1 VAPRLDEVVLERIEL
16 AVVSSDKVLLV
27 LTLRNGTIR
36 TIYADVRASVP
47 EKTLAAVTSVLNE
60 RLAGLRLIEIRAS
73 LPERLRDASPE
84 DPMSQELLNIFVE
97 ASGDLLAPDT
107 GAGDDVLLGYTSVV
121 AAQPEF
127 AQGEQQRGLIE
138 LTEQRDLLK
147 QVLSARDHE
156 ATPRITIGREHRD
169 PRLQPF
175 TLITSEYRLGNLC
188 GVLGVIG
195 PTRMPYAKVAA
206 IVEYA
211 SLLMGELSGD
221 DVRTGPRLSDHH
233 RP

>member
-1 VAPRLDEVVLERIEL
+1 MQSAGEMFDAGP
-16 AVVSSDKVLLV
+16 
-27 LTLRNGTIR
+27 
-36 TIYADVRASVP
+36 
-47 EKTLAAVTSVLNE
+47 VT
-60 RLAGLRLIEIRAS
+60 R
-73 LPERLRDASPE
+73 E
-84 DPMSQELLNIFVE
+84 DL
-97 ASGDLLAPDT
+97 
-107 GAGDDVLLGYTSVV
+107 LLGYTSVV
-121 AAQPEF
+121 ANQPEF
-127 AQGEQQRGLIE
+127 AQGEQLRSLIE